1 MNSDELKIILDRLTV
16 LQDGLNRIDRDLGK
30 DRENDEKMAIR
41 VGALE
46 NIVEEMSRKL
56 NNQVDRIGDK
66 VEDAVAPM
74 MQEAKDLKKT
84 LDNKKVMVIKEK
96 TKGFW
101 RRLFRR

>member
-16 LQDGLNRIDRDLGK
+16 LQDGLDRIDRDMAK
-30 DRENDEKMAIR
+30 DRENDENMALR

-46 NIVEEMSRKL
+46 TIVEAMNKKL
-56 NNQVDRIGDK
+56 SNQVDRIGDK

-74 MQEAKDLKKT
+74 MREAKDLKKT
-84 LDNKKVMVIKEK
+84 IASKKVMVIKEK
-96 TKGFW
+96 TRGFW